1 MSQMHHYIH
10 SAWKITWYRVDAY
23 YILRAESIIISR
35 MSKYEKVK
43 FEVISWER
51 PWDDE
56 PLNEVYNRISKE
68 ECRSQKSGYGEIS
81 RLNIINM
88 NVEVTESHCY
98 EISINMA
105 A

>member
-43 FEVISWER
+43 FEVIS
-51 PWDDE
+51 
-56 PLNEVYNRISKE
+56 
-68 ECRSQKSGYGEIS
+68 
-81 RLNIINM
+81 
-88 NVEVTESHCY
+88 
-98 EISINMA
+98 
-105 A
+105 